1 MLRFLFRA
9 PNRTNQN
16 LLWFVLFL
24 FSCNPCPACKLITFA
39 LSLIMWVEEL
49 ILDNIKCFERQNL
62 FFKSR
67 GKLASWTTLLGEN
80 GTGKS
85 TVLSAM
91 ALLLAGPEGAQQLLP
106 RPEGWTK
113 DETRSGR
120 MTIRLHQGMHD
131 PGQYGGDKKER
142 KVFQYTFHVTGN
154 EKITI
159 NNKVFTEPV
168 ITEDRNSRALP
179 WLRENALL
187 PKGKGWFGA
196 GYGAFRRLT
205 RENKIIVP
213 SLQNPLRYTNFFSQ
227 FKEDQ
232 PLEAFETWLVYLDYR
247 ISKSKDALA
256 QKQKDW
262 GIKAI
267 NQLLPPGNRFHSID
281 ERGNIFFE
289 VEGSKVSTISLSDG
303 FRSILALTG
312 DLIWRLIEAFPDS
325 KFPLEEQGVVLIDEL
340 DIHLHP
346 TWQRSIAGLLRKT
359 FPHLQFIMAT
369 HSPLVAAG
377 AGIDALTYRFYKKDG
392 KTIVDEI
399 KNISAKSVDDIL
411 KSDAFGLVSTFSE
424 ETQQQIDQY
433 YTLRKKKNLSDDEKK
448 RLQLAIP
455 FVQEALGIN
464 AEESPTEKRLNE
476 FIEKNWKV

>member
-1 MLRFLFRA
+1 
-9 PNRTNQN
+9 
-16 LLWFVLFL
+16 
-24 FSCNPCPACKLITFA
+24 
-39 LSLIMWVEEL
+39 MWVEEL
-49 ILDNIKCFERQNL
+49 ILDNIKCFEKQSIIYR
-62 FFKSR
+62 KK
-67 GKLASWTTLLGEN
+67 GAPAPWTTLLGEN

-85 TVLSAM
+85 TVLSAI

-106 RPEGWTK
+106 RPEGWVRDQSK
-113 DETRSGR
+113 SGK
-120 MTIRLHQGMHD
+120 MTVRLHQGAHD

-142 KVFQYTFHVTGN
+142 KVFQYTFHFTGD

-159 NNKVFTEPV
+159 NNKVFTEPI
-168 ITEDRNSRALP
+168 ITEDKNSRALP

-213 SLQNPLRYTNFFSQ
+213 SLQTPLRYTNFFSQ

-232 PLEAFETWLVYLDYR
+232 PLEAFETWMVYLDYR
-247 ISKSKDALA
+247 ISKSKDSLA

-267 NQLLPPGNRFHSID
+267 NQLLPPGNKFHSID
-281 ERGNIFFE
+281 EKGNILFE
-289 VEGSKVSTISLSDG
+289 VDGSKVSTISLSDG

-312 DLIWRLIEAFPDS
+312 DLIWRLIEAFPES
-325 KFPLEEQGVVLIDEL
+325 KYPLEEQGVVLIDEL

-359 FPHLQFIMAT
+359 FPKIQFIMAT

-377 AGIDALTYRFYKKDG
+377 AGMDAITYRLYKNDG
-392 KTIVDEI
+392 KVIVDEI
-399 KNISAKSVDDIL
+399 KNIYAKSVDDIL
-411 KSDAFGLVSTFSE
+411 RSEAFGLVSTFSE
-424 ETQQQIDQY
+424 ETQHQIDKY
-433 YTLRKKKNLSDDEKK
+433 YTLKKKKSLNDEEKK
-448 RLQLAIP
+448 QLQIAIP
-455 FVQEALGIN
+455 FVQEALGVN
-464 AEESPTEKRLNE
+464 ANESPTEKRLND
-476 FIEKNWKV
+476 FIEKNWEND